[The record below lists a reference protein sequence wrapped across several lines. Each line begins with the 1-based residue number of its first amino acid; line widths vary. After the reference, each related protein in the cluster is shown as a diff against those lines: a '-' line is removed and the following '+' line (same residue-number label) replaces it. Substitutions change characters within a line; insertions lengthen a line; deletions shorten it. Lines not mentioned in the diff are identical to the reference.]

1 MAVRFVL
8 DTSVLTRLRFE
19 SVRAMVRPIVSWG
32 LAGRVTITDLELGH
46 SARNGGEWERIQS
59 GLSELDAV
67 EIDGTHIARARE
79 VQRALAHRGLRGR
92 AVPDLLIAA
101 AAEHAGATV
110 VHYDR
115 DFDVIATVTGQS
127 TRWVVPAGSVD

>member
-8 DTSVLTRLRFE
+8 DTSVLTRLRHD
-19 SVRAMVRPIVSWG
+19 SVRAMIRPIVSWG
-32 LAGRVTITDLELGH
+32 LAGRVTITDLELGN
-46 SARNGGEWERIQS
+46 SARNGAEWDRIHS

-67 EIDGTHIARARE
+67 EIDGSHIARARE
-79 VQRALAHRGLRGR
+79 VQRALADRGLHGR
-92 AVPDLLIAA
+92 PVPDLLIAA

-110 VHYDR
+110 VHYDS

-127 TRWVVPAGSVD
+127 TRWVVPAGRID